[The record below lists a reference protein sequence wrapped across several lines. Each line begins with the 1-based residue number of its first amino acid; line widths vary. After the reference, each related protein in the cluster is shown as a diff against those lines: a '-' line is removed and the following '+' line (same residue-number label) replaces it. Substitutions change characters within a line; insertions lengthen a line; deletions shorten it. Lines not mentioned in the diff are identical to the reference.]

1 MPNPSGDKP
10 APRERV
16 AAILVTAPLDWLTND
31 GEGSEEAGWVE
42 LAGQLERHLR
52 HFNHGG
58 SAAGV
63 PSLSFIEWTED
74 L

>member
-16 AAILVTAPLDWLTND
+16 ATILVTVPVDWLLND
-31 GEGSEEAGWVE
+31 GEGSEEEGWAE
-42 LAGQLERHLR
+42 LTEQIERYLR
-52 HFNHGG
+52 RFNHGG
-58 SAAGV
+58 SAATM